1 MNQPADIHFSF
12 SLKNPTKSK
21 CGDASFSGLI
31 ENNSSEFVLLIAADG
46 VSKAPKDYLAS
57 ASVVKFI
64 KEYLKEEPIND
75 IKTAFEEAVLFANSQ
90 ICMGVEGTTGMLSTL
105 SSLIYS
111 PASGKI
117 YTINIGDSR
126 IFGFNTNVWNQLT
139 TDDAT
144 RIPYKENGKLKLQNG
159 VPIYMSGLSKAM
171 GGDRNLSVEAVEIN
185 NLEYTG
191 FALLTDGFY
200 GVTNWEKYVN
210 DLFQSTSPN
219 ELIEKITP
227 ELLAAINDDASLSML
242 RLPMHDAVKL
252 SVEILDNAQYS
263 KAMLQPFIQ
272 GQLDEAFKAK
282 DIQKINDLVKLLEK
296 YQILDTRPKMIL
308 LLEKLIQ
315 FQATEAIQVL
325 SGLIRR
331 M

>member
-1 MNQPADIHFSF
+1 MNPTADLHFSF

-31 ENNSSEFVLLIAADG
+31 KNNGSEFILLIAADG

-64 KEYLKEEPIND
+64 KEYLEIEPIKD
-75 IKTAFEEAVLFANSQ
+75 IKTAFEEAVLFANTQ
-90 ICMGVEGTTGMLSTL
+90 VCMGVEGTTGMLSTL
-105 SSLIYS
+105 SALIYFPS
-111 PASGKI
+111 TGKI
-117 YTINIGDSR
+117 FTINIGDSR
-126 IFGFNTNVWNQLT
+126 IFGYNAKGWNQLT

-159 VPIYMSGLSKAM
+159 VPIYMTGLSKAM
-171 GGDRNLSVEAVEIN
+171 GGDKNLSVEAVEIDI
-185 NLEYTG
+185 LEYTG
-191 FALLTDGFY
+191 FAMLTDGFY

-210 DLFQSTSPN
+210 DLFQSTSSI

-242 RLPMHDAVKL
+242 RLPMQDTNNL
-252 SVEILDNAQYS
+252 SVELLDNVQFS

-272 GQLDEAFKAK
+272 EQLDKAFKAK
-282 DIQKINDLVKLLEK
+282 DIQKINDLVKFLEK
-296 YQILDTRPKMIL
+296 HQILDTRPNMIM

-315 FQATEAIQVL
+315 FEATEAIQVL
-325 SGLIRR
+325 SALIRKI
-331 M
+331 